1 MVQKSTERPLHW
13 EDVRYFAALARH
25 GSLTRTARELAVE
38 HSTVA
43 RRIEALEKTLGVR
56 LFDRLPRRWQL
67 TAEGEQLAVQAQRL
81 EDEALA
87 FARAAFGVATLNG
100 SVRLSAPPTLAS
112 HFLVP
117 RLGRLRQRWPGITLE
132 LAGESREANLSRRE
146 ADLALRL
153 HRPQAAD
160 LVVRQLGDFGF
171 GLYGTADWL
180 DCEPAACCFL
190 GYDESLRHA
199 PQQQWLEAI
208 AQGRCFALRSNDL
221 TTLHHAAAAGL
232 GLAALPHF
240 VARDD
245 PRLHAVPDL
254 PAAPRRP
261 IWLVMH
267 AELRRSPR
275 VRAVAD
281 VLIELFGE
289 AGEALG

>member
-117 RLGRLRQRWPGITLE
+117 RLGRLRQ
-132 LAGESREANLSRRE
+132 
-146 ADLALRL
+146 
-153 HRPQAAD
+153 
-160 LVVRQLGDFGF
+160 LGDFGF

-180 DCEPAACCFL
+180 GCEPAACCFL

-208 AQGRCFALRSNDL
+208 AQGRRFALRSNDL

-245 PRLHAVPDL
+245 PRLHAVPNL